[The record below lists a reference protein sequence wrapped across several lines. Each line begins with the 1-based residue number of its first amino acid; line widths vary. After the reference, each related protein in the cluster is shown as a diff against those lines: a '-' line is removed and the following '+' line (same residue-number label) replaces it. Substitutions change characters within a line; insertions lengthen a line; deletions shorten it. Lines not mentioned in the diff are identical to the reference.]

1 MTYSTIT
8 GLGFYVP
15 ENVVTNQDLTH
26 YMDTSD
32 EWIRERTGIEQ
43 RRYFTYGKD
52 TNASMAAAAS
62 RMAIERAGLQPQD
75 IELIVFATITPD
87 YFFPGS
93 GFLMQ
98 RELGLEGI
106 GVIDIRNQCSGFVYA
121 VSIAD
126 QFIKTGMY
134 KTVLVV
140 GSEIQSTWINKT
152 TQGRGVAVIFGD
164 GAGAAVLQATPDS
177 EHRILSTHLHAD
189 GRYAED
195 LYVRD
200 PGSSRPSRSATKEMV
215 DEGGFDVVM
224 NGNAVFKHATV
235 RFAEV
240 INEAL
245 KANGY
250 GPEDL
255 ALLVPHQANIRISDY
270 VRQQLKLPPEKVIN
284 NIQRFGNTT
293 AASIPIALT
302 EAWEQGRI
310 HPGDVICLAAFGSGF
325 TWASALIKW

>member
-15 ENVVTNQDLTH
+15 ENVVTNQDLTQ
-26 YMDTSD
+26 YMDTTD

-52 TNASMAAAAS
+52 TNASMATAAS
-62 RMAIERAGLQPQD
+62 RMAIDRAGLQTSD

-121 VSIAD
+121 LSIAD

-134 KTVLVV
+134 RNILVV
-140 GSEIQSTWINKT
+140 GSEIQSTWINKST
-152 TQGRGVAVIFGD
+152 AGRGVAVIFGD
-164 GAGAAVLQATPDS
+164 GAGAAVLQATEDP
-177 EHRILSTHLHAD
+177 EHRVLSTHLHAD

-224 NGNAVFKHATV
+224 NGTAVFKHATV

-250 GPEDL
+250 GPEDI

-270 VRQQLKLPPEKVIN
+270 VRQQLKLAPEKVVN

-310 HPGDVICLAAFGSGF
+310 HPGDVVCLAAFGSGF

>member
-1 MTYSTIT
+1 
-8 GLGFYVP
+8 
-15 ENVVTNQDLTH
+15 
-26 YMDTSD
+26 
-32 EWIRERTGIEQ
+32 
-43 RRYFTYGKD
+43 
-52 TNASMAAAAS
+52 
-62 RMAIERAGLQPQD
+62 
-75 IELIVFATITPD
+75 
-87 YFFPGS
+87 
-93 GFLMQ
+93 
-98 RELGLEGI
+98 
-106 GVIDIRNQCSGFVYA
+106 
-121 VSIAD
+121 
-126 QFIKTGMY
+126 
-134 KTVLVV
+134 VV
-140 GSEIQSTWINKT
+140 GSEIQSTWINKSN
-152 TQGRGVAVIFGD
+152 QGRGVAVIFGD
-164 GAGAAVLQATPDS
+164 GAGAAVLQATEDP
-177 EHRILSTHLHAD
+177 EHRVLSTHLHAD

-224 NGNAVFKHATV
+224 NGTAVFKHATV

-250 GPEDL
+250 GPEDI

-270 VRQQLKLPPEKVIN
+270 VRQQLKLAPEKVVN

-310 HPGDVICLAAFGSGF
+310 HPGDVVCLAAFGSGF